1 MCRYNSTFFA
11 SSNTGMETFLIKGG
25 QLFLSLSILVVL
37 HELGHFLP
45 AKLFKTRVEKFY
57 LFFNPWFSLFKVK
70 RGETEY
76 GIGWLP
82 LGGYV
87 KIAGMVDE
95 SMDKVQ
101 LEKDPEPWEYRA
113 KPAWQRLVIILGGV
127 TVNILLAFAIYSMT
141 LFAFGERYLPNK
153 NLSDGVWVIDS
164 LAYNIGLRT
173 GDKVVSVNNTS
184 PERFSD
190 ILPEMVYGGN
200 MLVER
205 NGTSVQ
211 IDLPEDMVGQ
221 LVEGSP
227 SPLLFPRIPFVV
239 SAIPDSSHN
248 AASGLQEGDRIL
260 AINQNR
266 LLYFDEY
273 QQAFKEESGKK
284 ALLRVER
291 EGAEIDLQVQIN
303 EDGKIGVVPAMFSYK
318 DLQNLAVYQ
327 FETKKY
333 GFFESIPLGISK
345 GIKKLGDYWRQLKL
359 IADFS
364 TGAYKGVGS
373 FGTMGKLFSD
383 TWNWQVFW
391 EMTALLSIVL
401 AVMNVLPIPA
411 LDGGHAMFIVFEM
424 VSGRKPGTKFM
435 EIAQTVGM
443 VLLLL
448 LMVYALGKDA
458 QRFFF

>member
-1 MCRYNSTFFA
+1 
-11 SSNTGMETFLIKGG
+11 METFLIKGG
-25 QLFLSLSILVVL
+25 QLLLSLSILVVL
-37 HELGHFLP
+37 HELGHFIP

-70 RGETEY
+70 KGETEY
-76 GIGWLP
+76 GLGWLP

-95 SMDKVQ
+95 SMDKEQ

-141 LFAFGERYLPNK
+141 LFAFGERYLPND
-153 NLSDGVWVIDS
+153 NLSDGVWVVDS
-164 LAYNIGLRT
+164 IAYDLGLRT
-173 GDKVVSVNNTS
+173 GDKVLSVNGTK
-184 PERFSD
+184 PDRFSE
-190 ILPEMVYGGN
+190 ILPEMVYGGS

-205 NGTSVQ
+205 NSEKLE
-211 IDLPEDMVGQ
+211 ISIPNDIVGQ
-221 LVEGSP
+221 LVDRKL
-227 SPLLFPRIPFVV
+227 SPLLMPRIPFVI
-239 SAIPDSSHN
+239 SNIPDSSHN
-248 AASGLQEGDRIL
+248 LDADLKVGDQL
-260 AINQNR
+260 LKLNGTE
-266 LLYFDEY
+266 LLYFDQY
-273 QQAFKEESGKK
+273 QLALKELSGQK
-284 ALLRVER
+284 AKLTIVR
-291 EGAEIDLQVQIN
+291 EGERQEIQVDIS
-303 EDGKIGVVPAMFSYK
+303 EEGRVGVVPAMFSYS
-318 DLQNLAVYQ
+318 DLQKMEVYQ
-327 FETKKY
+327 FETKEY
-333 GFFESIPLGISK
+333 GFLEAIPLGISK
-345 GIKKLGDYWRQLKL
+345 GVKKLGDYWKQLKL

-373 FGTMGKLFSD
+373 FGTMGKLFSAS
-383 TWNWQVFW
+383 WNWQVFW
-391 EMTALLSIVL
+391 EMTALLSIIL

-424 VSGRKPGTKFM
+424 VSGRKPSTKFM
-435 EIAQTVGM
+435 EAAQTVGM